1 MNRHL
6 ASRRRDRGTDRGAT
20 RASVRL
26 LALSNGPRATQGRKE
41 CRAPRSHALDSS
53 LRDVRSSSS
62 RLGYDIGR
70 HPVTSLVGVAFIVIA
85 AFSVRPWRERVP
97 YDHLENVVHGTA
109 ATIMGLAFASSVVAL
124 VWLRWRDDH
133 VVDRVAVAVAVV
145 SLIAPPLWDILS
157 GASGAIQRAM
167 LLMWAAWYFIEVWA
181 ASAET

>member
-1 MNRHL
+1 M
-6 ASRRRDRGTDRGAT
+6 
-20 RASVRL
+20 
-26 LALSNGPRATQGRKE
+26 
-41 CRAPRSHALDSS
+41 AP
-53 LRDVRSSSS
+53 
-62 RLGYDIGR
+62 
-70 HPVTSLVGVAFIVIA
+70 PVTSLQVTVGVAFIVIA
-85 AFSVRPWRERVP
+85 AFSVRPWRESVP

-145 SLIAPPLWDILS
+145 SLIAPPPWGILS